1 MGRTEVSKEVDE
13 IVDRY
18 KGQITD
24 SIGIL
29 QDIQSRYNYLPK
41 DALVRMAVSL
51 NIPLSQVFSLAT
63 FYKAFSLKPRGKHLI
78 SVCMGTACHV
88 RGAPRIADEVQRRLN
103 LKRGETTKDNKF
115 TFEVVNCLGCC
126 AIGPVMVIDSKYYE
140 HMTVSKIGPT
150 LRKYETGRL
159 R

>member
-13 IVDRY
+13 IVSRY
-18 KGQITD
+18 KGQIIA
-24 SIGIL
+24 SVGIL

-103 LKRGETTKDNKF
+103 LKRGETTEDNKF